1 MLTIEK
7 YNIFLECL
15 FTLDD
20 NYQRSDDYSVYAKNH
35 AKYNRIQFMIRDYP
49 SLKELKESWSAL
61 RNEKDIHVKD
71 TLRTK
76 FQETQYKILASLSIT
91 EEPCSVWL
99 HIFSKI
105 QST

>member
-7 YNIFLECL
+7 YNIFLDCL

-35 AKYNRIQFMIRDYP
+35 AKYNKIQFMIRDYP
-49 SLKELKESWSAL
+49 SLKELKDAWSNF
-61 RNEKDIHVKD
+61 RNERDNQVKEI
-71 TLRTK
+71 LRTNLEEVK
-76 FQETQYKILASLSIT
+76 YKIITSLT
-91 EEPCSVWL
+91 TPEESCSVWL